1 MGIQGEESCSKSKA
15 TTGVTLVFRHFH
27 PILAGAAERFRRYS
41 TPLSKEGLSFQTYTL
56 RESAEHPEEETL
68 HPGLHVRRITAD
80 GKAWQRDA
88 VLFQRAFEDLSHRP
102 SDGQVLQTSLAHGL
116 SRPWLKSIRA
126 HGVGCLYVGTMVGDS
141 DTAAPLW
148 RRIVQ
153 RWRMRQDYAPFHTLV
168 ASTGVMAQW
177 FEQRGIRKN
186 RIEIIPN
193 GVDTTRFRPAADA
206 GEKAALRAELGIPL
220 ETKLVLFVG
229 SIVSRKGVDLLLRA
243 WPATLRYHPDA
254 RLVLVGGFERPTF
267 MTQERIAALTEYQN
281 GVRAL
286 AESADMRGSVQFV
299 PETPSVEK
307 WLRAADVFVF
317 PSEQEGMGN
326 VVLEAMACGLP
337 SVITRFKGL
346 PEGEFGEPGCE
357 FHLVPRTEEDLTVG
371 LRTTLSDARQGEIM
385 GRQARIWI
393 LDRMDLRLT
402 LARYSQLYH
411 RLGHRH

>member
-1 MGIQGEESCSKSKA
+1 MASQGEASTISHRA
-15 TTGVTLVFRHFH
+15 TTGVILIFRHFH

-41 TPLSKEGLSFQTYTL
+41 VPLAKEGLSFQTYTL
-56 RESAEHPEEETL
+56 RENAEHPEEETL
-68 HPGLHVRRITAD
+68 HPGLHVRRITTY

-102 SDGQVLQTSLAHGL
+102 TDGQVLQTSLAHGL
-116 SRPWLKSIRA
+116 SRPWLKRIRA
-126 HGVGCLYVGTMVGDS
+126 HGVGCLYVGTMVGDD
-141 DTAAPLW
+141 DTPAPLW

-153 RWRMRQDYAPFHTLV
+153 RWRMRQDYAPFHALV

-177 FEQRGIRKN
+177 FEYRGIRKN

-193 GVDTTRFRPAADA
+193 GVDTTRFQPAADA
-206 GEKAALRAELGIPL
+206 SEKAALRAELGIPL
-220 ETKLVLFVG
+220 EVKLVLFVG
-229 SIVSRKGVDLLLRA
+229 SIVPRKGVDLLLRS
-243 WPATLRYHPDA
+243 WPATLAHHPNA
-254 RLVLVGGFERPTF
+254 HLVLVGGFERPTF
-267 MTQERIAALTEYQN
+267 MTQERIATLTDYQN

-299 PETPSVEK
+299 AETPTVEK

-357 FHLVPRTEEDLTVG
+357 FHLVPRTEEDLTAG
-371 LRTTLSDARQGEIM
+371 LRTALADTKQGEIM
-385 GRQARIWI
+385 GKHARTWI

>member
-1 MGIQGEESCSKSKA
+1 MGIQAEESSSKLKA
-15 TTGVTLVFRHFH
+15 TTDVTLVYRHFH

-41 TPLSKEGLSFQTYTL
+41 VRLAKEGLSFQTYTL
-56 RESAEHPEEETL
+56 RESEEHPEAETL
-68 HPGLHVRRITAD
+68 HPSLHVRRISTH
-80 GKAWQRDA
+80 GGAWQRDA
-88 VLFQRAFEDLSHRP
+88 VLFQQAFETLSGRP
-102 SDGQVLQTSLAHGL
+102 ADGQVLQTSLAHGL
-116 SRPWLKSIRA
+116 ARPWLKRVRS
-126 HGVGCLYVGTMVGDS
+126 HGVGCLYVGTMVGD
-141 DTAAPLW
+141 DDAPAPVW
-148 RRIVQ
+148 RRILQ
-153 RWRMRQDYAPFHTLV
+153 RWRMRQDYAPFHSLV

-177 FEQRGIRKN
+177 FEQRGIRKD

-206 GEKAALRAELGIPL
+206 SEKVALRAELGIPF

-229 SIVSRKGVDLLLRA
+229 SIVPRKGVDLLLRS
-243 WPATLRYHPDA
+243 WPGALAHHPDA
-254 RLVLVGGFERPTF
+254 RLALVGGFERPTF
-267 MTQERIAALTEYQN
+267 MTQERIAVLTQYQTS
-281 GVRAL
+281 VRGL

-299 PETPSVEK
+299 PETPAVEK

-357 FHLVPRTEEDLTVG
+357 FHLVPRTEENLTSG
-371 LRTTLSDARQGEIM
+371 LCTALGDAKQGEIM
-385 GRQARIWI
+385 GKHARTWI

>member
-1 MGIQGEESCSKSKA
+1 MGSQGEASISKHKA
-15 TTGVTLVFRHFH
+15 TTNVSLVFRHFH

-41 TPLSKEGLSFQTYTL
+41 IPLAKEGLTFQTYTL
-56 RESAEHPEEETL
+56 REGEEHLEEETL
-68 HPGLHVRRITAD
+68 HAGLHVRRITVN
-80 GKAWQRDA
+80 GGAWQRDA
-88 VLFQRAFEDLSHRP
+88 VLFQKAYETLARLPAH
-102 SDGQVLQTSLAHGL
+102 GQVLQTSLAHGL
-116 SRPWLKSIRA
+116 ARPWLKRARA
-126 HGVGCLYVGTMVGDS
+126 HGVGCLYVGTMVGD
-141 DTAAPLW
+141 DDVPAPLW
-148 RRIVQ
+148 RRILQ
-153 RWRMRQDYAPFHTLV
+153 RWRMRQDYAHFHTLV

-206 GEKAALRAELGIPL
+206 SEKAALRTELGISL
-220 ETKLVLFVG
+220 EAKLVVFVG
-229 SIVSRKGVDLLLRA
+229 SIVPRKGVDLLLRS
-243 WPATLRYHPDA
+243 WPETLAHHPDA
-254 RLVLVGGFERPTF
+254 RLALVGGFERPTF
-267 MTQERIAALTEYQN
+267 MTQDRIAALTEYQN

-286 AESADMRGSVQFV
+286 AESADVRGSVQFV
-299 PETPSVEK
+299 PETPTVEK

-357 FHLVPRTEEDLTVG
+357 FHLVPRTEADLTAG
-371 LRTTLSDARQGEIM
+371 LRTALADPKHGEIM
-385 GRQARIWI
+385 GKHARDWI
-393 LDRMDLRLT
+393 RDRMDLRLT
-402 LARYSQLYH
+402 LARYAQLYH